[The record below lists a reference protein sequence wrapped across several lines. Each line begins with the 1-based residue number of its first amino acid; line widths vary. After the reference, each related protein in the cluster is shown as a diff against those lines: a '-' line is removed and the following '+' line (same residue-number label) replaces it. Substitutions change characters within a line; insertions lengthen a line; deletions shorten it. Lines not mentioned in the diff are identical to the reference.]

1 MPTTARRD
9 YDTQAWRDLHWL
21 LNSPSLV
28 EELAGYG
35 AAEFTPTQA
44 AAIHHWLK
52 QEAREPRLLTND
64 FATTYRRLGLYAES
78 LLRLALEH
86 SAQTELLLQ
95 HFPLQEDLACASDS
109 QQSTDHA
116 DNQLKQVGC
125 KPAHEEIS
133 TEPQHDKQHKAKHKN
148 KGKRT
153 IGELDY
159 VWRDTLS
166 GEVHHWELAV
176 KLYLYIPPNFPPER
190 PIQLLPSKSSRV
202 ELSKTE
208 LSATQASPVELSEII
223 LSGSGTSDFQ
233 VSIEAASILT
243 PLDRFVG
250 TQRIDTLYRKL
261 NHLQE
266 RQLPLA
272 QHPQVRATLQQEI
285 HQSAYYIKGWLF
297 YPLRPQHAE
306 DWSSYYL
313 PESQVS
319 ALLNPHHLR
328 GWWLLQDE
336 FEQHLAQQEQANQPW
351 RWKILP
357 RLQWLSPHRCAYA
370 ETLTGTKLWETIQEN
385 WTFFKEKEET
395 PQPQLVVALQEDKQT
410 SGQWH
415 EVHRGFVVP
424 SEW

>member
-35 AAEFTPTQA
+35 AAEFSAEQLAEIHEWMRSVTPDRLSADLHTQ
-44 AAIHHWLK
+44 
-52 QEAREPRLLTND
+52 
-64 FATTYRRLGLYAES
+64 FRRLGLYAEA
-78 LLRLALEH
+78 LLRTALEH
-86 SAQTELLLQ
+86 TPACQLLLQ
-95 HFPLQEDLACASDS
+95 HFPIQEDLANN
-109 QQSTDHA
+109 T
-116 DNQLKQVGC
+116 
-125 KPAHEEIS
+125 
-133 TEPQHDKQHKAKHKN
+133 

-176 KLYLYIPPNFPPER
+176 KLYLYIPPNFPANH
-190 PIQLLPSKSSRV
+190 PIRLLPPKQRNMSSISMA
-202 ELSKTE
+202 LSGTE
-208 LSATQASPVELSEII
+208 LSIAELNDES
-223 LSGSGTSDFQ
+223 
-233 VSIEAASILT
+233 VSALIS
-243 PLDRFVG
+243 LDRFVG

-285 HQSAYYIKGWLF
+285 HQSAYYMKGWLF

-319 ALLNPHHLR
+319 VLLNPHHLR
-328 GWWLLQDE
+328 GWWLLEDE

-351 RWKILP
+351 RWKILQ
-357 RLQWLSPHRCAYA
+357 RLQWLSQHRCTYA
-370 ETLTGTKLWETIQEN
+370 ETLTGTELWESIQAH

>member
-1 MPTTARRD
+1 MPTTAHRD
-9 YDTQAWRDLHWL
+9 HATQAWRDLNWL

-28 EELAGYG
+28 KHLASYG

-44 AAIHHWLK
+44 VAIHHWLK
-52 QEAREPRLLTND
+52 QEAREPRLLSDD
-64 FATTYRRLGLYAES
+64 FATTYHRLGLYAES
-78 LLRLALEH
+78 LLGLALEH

-95 HFPLQEDLACASDS
+95 HFPLQEDLARASNS
-109 QQSTDHA
+109 QQSTDHT
-116 DNQLKQVGC
+116 DNQLKQAGD

-133 TEPQHDKQHKAKHKN
+133 AGPQRNKQHKAKNKN

-159 VWRDTLS
+159 VWRDTLNDV
-166 GEVHHWELAV
+166 VHHWELAV
-176 KLYLYIPPNFPPER
+176 KLYLYIPPNFPPKR
-190 PIQLLPSKSSRV
+190 PIRLLPPEQRNMSAISMALSGT
-202 ELSKTE
+202 ELGSTE
-208 LSATQASPVELSEII
+208 LSIAELSDESVSA
-223 LSGSGTSDFQ
+223 LTS
-233 VSIEAASILT
+233 
-243 PLDRFVG
+243 LDRFVG

-285 HQSAYYIKGWLF
+285 HQSAYYMKGWLF

-319 ALLNPHHLR
+319 VLLNPHHLR
-328 GWWLLQDE
+328 GWWLLEDE

-351 RWKILP
+351 RWKILQ
-357 RLQWLSPHRCAYA
+357 RLQWLSQHRCTYA
-370 ETLTGTKLWETIQEN
+370 ETLTGTELWESIQAH